1 VPRKAR
7 NRSPSPSAS
16 PIAAFNE
23 VRCGAGSD
31 SIAAR
36 SGQSSR
42 WRAANASGDSDSTP
56 DVRSTRIVGGRT
68 EGVRQQRGLARAGDP
83 ADDDRA
89 TPARRAASS
98 TAAIAARSVSRPAS
112 TQPTVPSGTGS
123 VPEREPGEFP
133 GVSDVPGRER
143 GSRRTPTRGEEMSAH
158 TTVDAHHGA
167 TTPDADEPRRPWT
180 IFALMIAAQFMVI
193 LDVSVVNVALPSIS
207 ESLHLSAADYQWTIS
222 AYVLMSGGLLLLG
235 GRIADLLRRRGAFLT
250 GVGLFTAASLASG
263 LAQTPLTLILARAA
277 QGAGA
282 ALLTPAALSIIMTA
296 YAGRQRQSALAVWG
310 TVGSLGIAAGVL
322 FGGALTSALGWRAVF
337 FINVPIGVAVVVAR
351 CAPSTRGT
359 AHRRA
364 LRRLDVPGAL
374 TLVAG
379 LLALVFGIE
388 AIPFRRRDRAP
399 HLDLPP
405 PRGRPADRLRPARAA
420 CRRPLVPPSTWRIR
434 RWSPRPSSWRRH
446 GGRRRGD
453 LPVVPVPAGRHR
465 LLPRRRR
472 TAVPAAGRAITLAA
486 AGSVEGDRP
495 PGARTLIL
503 GGLVVMAGGVLLLA
517 ANAGGTSYAADV
529 LPGFLLVGAGVGPM
543 FVAIAVAAMGDVP
556 AERSG
561 LASGLMMTGHEIGAA
576 LGVAALTAVAGDL
589 ATTSGLVDGYGRPSW
604 STAAALAGCSCS
616 RSSPSPAGSQRSPPV
631 TPPATRRP
639 RRPRGHGAH
648 GH

>member
-1 VPRKAR
+1 
-7 NRSPSPSAS
+7 
-16 PIAAFNE
+16 
-23 VRCGAGSD
+23 
-31 SIAAR
+31 
-36 SGQSSR
+36 
-42 WRAANASGDSDSTP
+42 
-56 DVRSTRIVGGRT
+56 
-68 EGVRQQRGLARAGDP
+68 
-83 ADDDRA
+83 
-89 TPARRAASS
+89 
-98 TAAIAARSVSRPAS
+98 
-112 TQPTVPSGTGS
+112 
-123 VPEREPGEFP
+123 
-133 GVSDVPGRER
+133 
-143 GSRRTPTRGEEMSAH
+143 MSAH

-207 ESLHLSAADYQWTIS
+207 DSLHLSAADYQWTIS
-222 AYVLMSGGLLLLG
+222 AYVLLSGGLLLLG

-263 LAQTPLTLILARAA
+263 LAQTPLTLILSRAA

-337 FINVPIGVAVVVAR
+337 FINVPIGVAVVAGTLRTVD
-351 CAPSTRGT
+351 RGT
-359 AHRRA
+359 SQARA

-374 TLVAG
+374 TLVGG

-388 AIPFRRRDRAP
+388 AIRSAGWTAP
-399 HLDLPP
+399 RTGIALLLAAVLLT
-405 PRGRPADRLRPARAA
+405 GFARLERRAA
-420 CRRPLVPPSTWRIR
+420 DPLVPPSTWRIR
-434 RWSPRPSSWRRH
+434 SLVSASAVMAGVTGAVVGAIFLTSLYLQAVIGSS
-446 GGRRRGD
+446 
-453 LPVVPVPAGRHR
+453 PVVAG
-465 LLPRRRR
+465 LQFLPL
-472 TAVPAAGRAITLAA
+472 AGAITLAA
-486 AGSVEGDRP
+486 AGASKAIGHL
-495 PGARTLIL
+495 GARPLIL

-556 AERSG
+556 ADRSG

-589 ATTSGLVDGYGRPSW
+589 ATTSGLVDGYGRAFLV
-604 STAAALAGCSCS
+604 TAAALAGLFLLTLLAV
-616 RSSPSPAGSQRSPPV
+616 PGGKPAV
-631 TPPATRRP
+631 AA
-639 RRPRGHGAH
+639 GHGGHGGHGVH